1 MFALNAQRRQ
11 GQGDFT
17 EEVAWRM
24 GDSYR
29 KKGEEGR
36 IACLSPFFL
45 SASNRGRSRP
55 AVALS
60 LGARSRPSLP
70 PAGITWVTCLRPH
83 PAEMR
88 NFPASTLFPFSLP
101 FPSEAR
107 KRREMEE
114 GRGPGLAGDG
124 QEVAANGFP
133 AKPGLTAAQKD
144 K

>member
-70 PAGITWVTCLRPH
+70 PPRWHHLGDLPP
-83 PAEMR
+83 PAPCR
-88 NFPASTLFPFSLP
+88 NEKFPSQHSVSLFSPFPFRSQK
-101 FPSEAR
+101 E
-107 KRREMEE
+107 K
-114 GRGPGLAGDG
+114 GDG
-124 QEVAANGFP
+124 GGAGAGVGGGWAGGGSKRVSCKAGADCRPEG
-133 AKPGLTAAQKD
+133 
-144 K
+144 